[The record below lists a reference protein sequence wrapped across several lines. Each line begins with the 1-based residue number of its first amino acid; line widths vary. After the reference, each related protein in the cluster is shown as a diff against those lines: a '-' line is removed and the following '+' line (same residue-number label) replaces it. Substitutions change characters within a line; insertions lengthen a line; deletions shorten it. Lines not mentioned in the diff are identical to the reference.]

1 MLPQA
6 VAALAALL
14 ALAVPGAAQ
23 ITIRDVRW
31 QLAQGR
37 SQLRV
42 HTDLDRWLLPPGPA
56 ERARPLVRVTLA
68 NGAARPETAVLLRY
82 AFSARLRRIGVQGD
96 GTWTVPFLV
105 EERRI
110 PNVPGRAEKPV
121 RLYVNRV
128 AFHAYLKRMYRA
140 GFWPD
145 ALKVEVMV
153 EPRPGETLDG
163 RIAERVLTVRWR
175 RDEDD

>member
-1 MLPQA
+1 MLLQA
-6 VAALAALL
+6 V
-14 ALAVPGAAQ
+14 LAVLVLPAAAQ
-23 ITIRDVRW
+23 VTIRDVRW

-37 SQLRV
+37 AQLRV
-42 HTDLDRWLLPPGPA
+42 HTDMDRWLLPPGPA
-56 ERARPLVRVTLA
+56 ERARPLARVTLA
-68 NGAARPETAVLLRY
+68 NAARRPETAVLLRY
-82 AFSARLRRIGVQGD
+82 AFSARLRRIGVQGA

-110 PNVPGRAEKPV
+110 PNVPGRTDHPV

-128 AFHAYLKRMYRA
+128 AFNAYLKRMYRA

-153 EPRPGETLDG
+153 EPRPGENLDG
-163 RIAERVLTVRWR
+163 RIAERVLPVGWR
-175 RDEDD
+175 RNEDD